1 MTAFAVVLLVVLMLG
16 AVTVWLS
23 WTAGRHDRLHIR
35 LATARASLH
44 LHLSD
49 RIATTMRV
57 ASSPA
62 LDPASALVLLAAAEE
77 ARSANGTAWH
87 ERAESSL
94 SVALRAVLGEEEHVR
109 ALRAES
115 VEPDLIALRDLAAAC
130 ERVRFAA
137 HFHDELR
144 ERTVAMRRRR
154 LVARLHLAG
163 RAAWPTRFA
172 FDDEPP
178 HGLLAATSRPR
189 PGAPEP

>member
-1 MTAFAVVLLVVLMLG
+1 MNWLAVLLLVVLLLG
-16 AVTVWLS
+16 LATVVLS

-44 LHLSD
+44 LQLSD
-49 RIATTMRV
+49 RIAATMRV

-77 ARSANGTAWH
+77 ARSGNGTARH
-87 ERAESSL
+87 EEAESAL
-94 SVALRAVLGEEEHVR
+94 SQTLRAVFGDLEEVR
-109 ALRAES
+109 LLCAES
-115 VEPDLIALRDLAAAC
+115 DEPDRSALRDLAGTC

-137 HFHDELR
+137 HFHDQLCT
-144 ERTVAMRRRR
+144 RTVAMRRRL

-163 RAAWPTRFA
+163 HAPWPTRFV

-178 HGLLAATSRPR
+178 QGLLTVASRP
-189 PGAPEP
+189 PSGAPEP